1 MQTFKEEPSSSGPY
15 AGEATLVL
23 ANALQG
29 TQRDL
34 MGQNASGSHLKTQT
48 SCRRKREFI
57 PDEKKDTIYWER
69 RRKNNEAAKRSR
81 EKRRMNDMVLETKLM
96 ALGEE
101 NASLK
106 AELLSLKLKFGIISS
121 EAYAQEMH
129 KVSQSTAVL
138 YRDFVTPNLG
148 QGSNTQHIEE
158 PLHLGSSYISVIKH
172 SPHITLADTT
182 TQGSFNSI
190 CRTKEVIKKEL
201 SDTGSY
207 TQERGSPYE
216 LYRNCVASPLASVYG
231 QSPSLLQINMSS
243 SNSPRSS
250 DDGALSKLSDV
261 EDEQQVPKGPGQA
274 SSDPRGV
281 IVSTLKVPD
290 QSGSSALPH
299 KLRLKARSIQ
309 IKMEATDPEYPES
322 PTKSSLHTDV
332 LHREIG
338 KTTQGS
344 ALEYSQSS
352 LSPLS
357 VQVNNIQDWPLGSE
371 EWPQPGKERLCE
383 SFNEDSRIN
392 HNQIPTQVIVNVK
405 DSAHAS
411 IDSENVFS
419 KQGFSD
425 LSVNFASLK
434 RLITTKCHVSVIE
447 STPISTF
454 ASGHSSK

>member
-1 MQTFKEEPSSSGPY
+1 MQTFKEEPG
-15 AGEATLVL
+15 
-23 ANALQG
+23 
-29 TQRDL
+29 QRDL
-34 MGQNASGSHLKTQT
+34 MGQSDSGSQFKTQS

-57 PDEKKDTIYWER
+57 PDEKKDNVYWER

-81 EKRRMNDMVLETKLM
+81 EKRRMNDVVLETKLM

-106 AELLSLKLKFGIISS
+106 AELLSLKLKFGLLSS

-129 KVSQSTAVL
+129 KVSQCTAVL
-138 YRDFVTPNLG
+138 YRDFVTPSLG
-148 QGSNTQHIEE
+148 QGPNPQVLEE

-172 SPHITLADTT
+172 SPHITQAETA
-182 TQGSFNSI
+182 QGSFNIS
-190 CRTKEVIKKEL
+190 CRTAEAIKKEP

-207 TQERGSPYE
+207 AQERASPYD
-216 LYRNCVASPLASVYG
+216 LYRNCVSSPLASAYS

-250 DDGALSKLSDV
+250 DDGVLSKLSDV

-274 SSDPRGV
+274 SGAPPGV

-299 KLRLKARSIQ
+299 KLRLKAKSLQ
-309 IKMEATDPEYPES
+309 IKAETTDPQYPES
-322 PTKSSLHTDV
+322 LTKSTLLHTDI
-332 LHREIG
+332 LHSETG

-344 ALEYSQSS
+344 AMEYSQSS

-371 EWPQPGKERLCE
+371 EWPRPGKERLCE
-383 SFNEDSRIN
+383 SYKENSRTN
-392 HNQIPTQVIVNVK
+392 PDQNSGQVIATVK
-405 DSAHAS
+405 DSAHAP
-411 IDSENVFS
+411 IDSENMFS
-419 KQGFSD
+419 KQGFSE
-425 LSVNFASLK
+425 LSVNFTSLK
-434 RLITTKCHVSVIE
+434 RLITTKCQVSVIE

>member
-1 MQTFKEEPSSSGPY
+1 MQTVKEEPGSSGPY
-15 AGEATLVL
+15 AGEHSLVL
-23 ANALQG
+23 AMALQG
-29 TQRDL
+29 TKRDST
-34 MGQNASGSHLKTQT
+34 GQNVSGSQFKTQAT
-48 SCRRKREFI
+48 CRRKREFI

-81 EKRRMNDMVLETKLM
+81 EKRRINDMVLETKLM

-106 AELLSLKLKFGIISS
+106 AELLSLKLKFGLLSS
-121 EAYAQEMH
+121 EAFTQEMH
-129 KVSQSTAVL
+129 KVSQSTATL
-138 YRDFVTPNLG
+138 YREFVSPNLG

-158 PLHLGSSYISVIKH
+158 PLHLGSSCISVIKH
-172 SPHITLADTT
+172 SPHITLADPT
-182 TQGSFNSI
+182 TQGGFN
-190 CRTKEVIKKEL
+190 RTTEVIKKEP

-207 TQERGSPYE
+207 TQDRGSPYD
-216 LYRNCVASPLASVYG
+216 LYRNRVSSPLAGVYS
-231 QSPSLLQINMSS
+231 QSPSLLQMNMSS

-261 EDEQQVPKGPGQA
+261 EDEQQVPKGPVQA

-290 QSGSSALPH
+290 QGSSSALPH

-309 IKMEATDPEYPES
+309 IKVETTDPEYLVS
-322 PTKSSLHTDV
+322 TTKASLRTDI
-332 LHREIG
+332 LNRETC

-371 EWPQPGKERLCE
+371 EWPQHGKERLCE
-383 SFNEDSRIN
+383 SYKEDGTLNRNPISS
-392 HNQIPTQVIVNVK
+392 QVIVNVK
-405 DSAHAS
+405 NTSHAN
-411 IDSENVFS
+411 IDSENVFT

-434 RLITTKCHVSVIE
+434 RLITTKCQVSVIE
-447 STPISTF
+447 STQASTE

>member
-1 MQTFKEEPSSSGPY
+1 MQTVKEEPGSSGPY
-15 AGEATLVL
+15 AGEDTLVL
-23 ANALQG
+23 AMALQG
-29 TQRDL
+29 TDRDL
-34 MGQNASGSHLKTQT
+34 MGQNVSGSQFKTQT
-48 SCRRKREFI
+48 TCRRKREFI

-81 EKRRMNDMVLETKLM
+81 EKRRINDMVLETKLM
-96 ALGEE
+96 ALGDE

-106 AELLSLKLKFGIISS
+106 AELLSLKLKFGLLSS
-121 EAYAQEMH
+121 EAYTQEMH
-129 KVSQSTAVL
+129 KVSQSTATL

-158 PLHLGSSYISVIKH
+158 PLHLGSSCISVIKH
-172 SPHITLADTT
+172 SPHVTLADTT

-190 CRTKEVIKKEL
+190 CRTTEVIKKEP

-216 LYRNCVASPLASVYG
+216 LYRNFVSSPLASVYS
-231 QSPSLLQINMSS
+231 QSPSLLQMNMSS
-243 SNSPRSS
+243 SNSSRSS

-261 EDEQQVPKGPGQA
+261 EDEQQVPKGPTQA
-274 SSDPRGV
+274 SSDPRGI

-290 QSGSSALPH
+290 QSSSSALPH

-309 IKMEATDPEYPES
+309 IKVEATDPEYPES
-322 PTKSSLHTDV
+322 LTKSSLHTDISN
-332 LHREIG
+332 RA
-338 KTTQGS
+338 TTQGS

-371 EWPQPGKERLCE
+371 EWPQRGKQRLCE
-383 SFNEDSRIN
+383 SYKNDGRISCN
-392 HNQIPTQVIVNVK
+392 AISTQVIVNANN
-405 DSAHAS
+405 SSHAH

-434 RLITTKCHVSVIE
+434 RLITTKCQVSVIE
-447 STPISTF
+447 TTQTSTD
-454 ASGHSSK
+454 ASGHSCK